1 MFFRALLTGAM
12 RRSNKPSGYSAAS
25 PPGHHH
31 RPSSHL
37 DISSSHDDEAGDKLH
52 KSKRRPHSKAK
63 ILVTALCGLVALG
76 TLVYVAKLVGG
87 SHLSSLL
94 QFKTS
99 HMSAIHNMHHKTKH
113 RHHDK
118 PDISSVDTSNAAAN
132 ILLPPDSIYRS
143 SVTDIHG
150 ISQDLIQY
158 AGSISLVVNSRG
170 FVVLAF
176 PSNDYHQEK
185 ETDSEILEG
194 KPEKS
199 RSGNFHKYL
208 VQWEGRAVK
217 GFGHR
222 VGALE
227 MEEDIVEL
235 LEENEEKENHVI
247 ASDGVR
253 HLDVT
258 YYHGTRRI

>member
-1 MFFRALLTGAM
+1 MFPLRALLTGAM

-31 RPSSHL
+31 RPTSHL

-76 TLVYVAKLVGG
+76 TLVYVAKLVVGNDEG

-118 PDISSVDTSNAAAN
+118 PDISSVDASSSHANAN

-158 AGSISLVVNSRG
+158 AGSISLVVN
-170 FVVLAF
+170 VAC
-176 PSNDYHQEK
+176 E
-185 ETDSEILEG
+185 
-194 KPEKS
+194 
-199 RSGNFHKYL
+199 
-208 VQWEGRAVK
+208 
-217 GFGHR
+217 
-222 VGALE
+222 
-227 MEEDIVEL
+227 
-235 LEENEEKENHVI
+235 
-247 ASDGVR
+247 
-253 HLDVT
+253 
-258 YYHGTRRI
+258 

>member
-1 MFFRALLTGAM
+1 MLYVGKLHPYRVHVPAPWRALLTGAM

-31 RPSSHL
+31 HRPTSHL
-37 DISSSHDDEAGDKLH
+37 DISSSHDDEAADKLH

-63 ILVTALCGLVALG
+63 ILVTALCSLVALG
-76 TLVYVAKLVGG
+76 TMIYVAKLVVGNNEG

-118 PDISSVDTSNAAAN
+118 PDITSVDTSNLAAN

-158 AGSISLVVNSRG
+158 AGSISLVVN
-170 FVVLAF
+170 VAC
-176 PSNDYHQEK
+176 E
-185 ETDSEILEG
+185 
-194 KPEKS
+194 
-199 RSGNFHKYL
+199 
-208 VQWEGRAVK
+208 
-217 GFGHR
+217 
-222 VGALE
+222 
-227 MEEDIVEL
+227 
-235 LEENEEKENHVI
+235 
-247 ASDGVR
+247 
-253 HLDVT
+253 
-258 YYHGTRRI
+258 